1 MNSDFVF
8 YRSLLIRR
16 LPLMVTIFVLCSAI
30 GFGLAMTLPPK
41 YNASAQLLLESAQI
55 PEAMTQSGNSAPGS
69 EQLQIIE
76 RRVMTRA
83 NLIDIANKYSVFGN
97 ETRVSPDAVVDA
109 MRNSIRINSRSGRNS
124 ATTMNIEFSAENPRL
139 AANVVNEVV
148 TLVLQLDSQRR
159 VGIAEQTLDFFD
171 EEVQRLDQELAIRSS
186 AIVSFKEQNQDALPE
201 NLDYRVDRLAS
212 LQDQIIAATRSRAA
226 LTEQRNRL
234 MALGTDSLGRG
245 GPALSPSQQ
254 ALQAAQ
260 TELQQALTIYSEQN
274 PRIRVIR
281 ARIAQ
286 LEAQVAGETGQAEP
300 VVVESQAK
308 KLFDLQLEEIDQR
321 FELLDQQMARAEEE
335 IATLKRAIEKTPE
348 NAIRLESLQ
357 RDYQNTLD
365 QYNAAVA
372 NRSAASSRERI
383 ETLAKGERITV
394 IEQASAPSEPTS
406 PNRRLIAGGGVAL
419 GTALAAG
426 VFLLLEFL
434 NRAVRRPVDLVRGLS
449 IQPIATIPYLETSTG
464 KQRRRLTQVALIGAL
479 AIGIP
484 IILWA
489 IHMYYMPLD
498 LIIDKVLNR
507 LGF

>member
-1 MNSDFVF
+1 MSSDIAF
-8 YRSLLIRR
+8 YRSLLVRR
-16 LPLMVTIFVLCSAI
+16 MPLMVTIFVLCSAI

-41 YNASAQLLLESAQI
+41 YSASAQLLLESAQI
-55 PEAMTQSGNSAPGS
+55 PDQTQSATTAPGS

-83 NLIDIANKYSVFGN
+83 NLIDIANKYSVFASAG
-97 ETRVSPDAVVDA
+97 RMSPDAVVEE
-109 MRNSIRINSRSGRNS
+109 MRELIEITSRSGSNA
-124 ATTMNIEFSAENPRL
+124 ATTMNVEFTAENPRL

-148 TLVLQLDSQRR
+148 TLVLQLDTQRR

-171 EEVQRLDQELAIRSS
+171 EEVKRLDQELAIRSS

-201 NLDYRVDRLAS
+201 NLEYRVDRQAR
-212 LQDQIIAATRSRAA
+212 LQDQIIVATRDRAA

-234 MALGTDSLGRG
+234 MALGTDSLSNNAPR
-245 GPALSPSQQ
+245 LSPSQQ
-254 ALQAAQ
+254 ALLNAQ

-274 PRIRVIR
+274 PRIRVLR
-281 ARIAQ
+281 ARVAQ
-286 LEAQVAGETGQAEP
+286 LEAQVSGETGQEAEP

-321 FELLDQQMARAEEE
+321 FEFLDKQIERAETE
-335 IATLKRAIEKTPE
+335 IATLTTAIEKTPE

-357 RDYQNTLD
+357 RDYENTLE

-394 IEQASAPSEPTS
+394 IEQASAPTEPTS
-406 PNRRLIAGGGVAL
+406 PNRRLVAGGGVVL

-426 VFLLLEFL
+426 VFVLLELL
-434 NRAVRRPVDLVRGLS
+434 NRAVRRPIDLVRGLQ

-464 KQRRRLTQVALIGAL
+464 KKRRRFTQIVLIGAL

-489 IHMYYMPLD
+489 VHMFYLPLD
-498 LIIDKVLNR
+498 LIIDKILSR
-507 LGF
+507 FGF